1 MPISYDVETDYLY
14 KKGTAIGIE
23 KGMEKKNIDVICQ
36 LRQEGSSI
44 EFIAKIVRLSLEQVR
59 EILDNLKIK

>member
-1 MPISYDVETDYLY
+1 MPITYDVETDYLY
-14 KKGTAIGIE
+14 KKGI
-23 KGMEKKNIDVICQ
+23 EKKNIDVICQ

-44 EFIAKIVRLSLEQVR
+44 EFIANIVSLSPERVR